1 MSPIVA
7 KNPQRS
13 GDSSSFKVTRTAHS
27 GAPFVFATRDNRRM
41 KTLCVYCGSNAGA
54 HPDYARKAAA
64 LGRRMAE
71 DGLALVYGGGNVGLM
86 GVVADAVLAGG
97 GEVIG
102 VIPQQLV
109 DWEVAHR
116 GVTRLDVVDS
126 MHTRKQR
133 MFELADGFIA
143 LPGGFGT
150 LDEMFEMLTWRQ
162 LGLGNKPCAFLDVN
176 GFWQPLV
183 TMLDTMVRERF
194 LHAEQ
199 RGDLWHGEDIDGMLA
214 WMQGYV
220 PAQADKWLD
229 EKRRGQLKLTPEDV

>member
-1 MSPIVA
+1 
-7 KNPQRS
+7 
-13 GDSSSFKVTRTAHS
+13 
-27 GAPFVFATRDNRRM
+27 M
-41 KTLCVYCGSNAGA
+41 KYVCVYCGSNTGSDPA
-54 HPDYARKAAA
+54 YAAQARA
-64 LGRRMAE
+64 LGERLAA
-71 DGLALVYGGGNVGLM
+71 DGMALVYGGGNVGLM
-86 GVVADAVLAGG
+86 GIVADAVLAGG

-116 GVTRLDVVDS
+116 GVTRLEVVDS
-126 MHTRKQR
+126 MHTRKAR

-162 LGLGNKPCAFLDVN
+162 LGLGKKPCAFLDV
-176 GFWQPLV
+176 GRFWQPLMA
-183 TMLDTMVRERF
+183 MLDSMVRERF

-199 RGDLWHGEDIDGMLA
+199 RQDLWHGDDIETLLL
-214 WMQGYV
+214 WMRDYV

-229 EKRRGQLKLTPEDV
+229 EKRRSQLKLTPEDA